1 MILSDF
7 LSRQKQ
13 DDSNPHEI
21 MPIFNMQIYYRVEII
36 TEVKENKGNIKFRQ
50 DHKPNLVV

>member
-13 DDSNPHEI
+13 DDSNPHE
-21 MPIFNMQIYYRVEII
+21 MLPILFNLHNILHKKYYNIGKSETYLVQI
-36 TEVKENKGNIKFRQ
+36 RQ
-50 DHKPNLVV
+50 DSDKV

>member
-1 MILSDF
+1 MILSNF

-21 MPIFNMQIYYRVEII
+21 IPISFNMQNILQSRYYNIGKG
-36 TEVKENKGNIKFRQ
+36 KEGNI
-50 DHKPNLVV
+50 